1 MNLLLTTSIIVLF
14 NIYPVCASRLEVQAE
29 TITAETTETTTA
41 EIETATPGNAWYT
54 TLPGSPDSTPK
65 TIDDIYTLLFWI
77 LIVLVVFIV
86 CVAFVFIFNC
96 LM

>member
-65 TIDDIYTLLFWI
+65 TIDDIYSF
-77 LIVLVVFIV
+77 VLDFDCVSRFHCV
-86 CVAFVFIFNC
+86 CGIC
-96 LM
+96 IYI